1 MASSHLL
8 RLSTQGKG
16 GQLWQLAELSPSS
29 FLISFDTNELVC
41 WLFSTY
47 GLKGS
52 LRNVVDS
59 SCSVFRSWLLQLLMP
74 SNFIH

>member
-1 MASSHLL
+1 MGDGFFTLAATEHSV
-8 RLSTQGKG
+8 KG
-16 GQLWQLAELSPSS
+16 GQTWQLAELSPSS
-29 FLISFDTNELVC
+29 FLTSFDTNELVC

-59 SCSVFRSWLLQLLMP
+59 SCSVY
-74 SNFIH
+74 